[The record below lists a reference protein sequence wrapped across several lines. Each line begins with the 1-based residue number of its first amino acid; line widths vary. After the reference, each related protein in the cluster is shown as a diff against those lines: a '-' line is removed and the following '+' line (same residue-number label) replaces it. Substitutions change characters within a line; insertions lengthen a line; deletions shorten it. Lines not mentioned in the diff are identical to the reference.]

1 MNPTPDKKPEAGG
14 LESLAGEAQQTL
26 QASTP
31 TAPAAPGAQP
41 IDAEKAAQMQATLEA
56 GVQQV
61 LLGLLK
67 MARAAIAKRLPEIR
81 DEWTDEAL
89 QVPAEAAIPVV
100 RKYLGQLM
108 EKVGSD
114 PELATLA
121 VACIPLGMGLYT
133 AYERAEARRA
143 QEKPTT
149 EGGAPPA
156 APPDGNLG

>member
-26 QASTP
+26 QAS
-31 TAPAAPGAQP
+31 APAEPGAVATAQQ
-41 IDAEKAAQMQATLEA
+41 DAEAQQQAALEL
-56 GVQQV
+56 GVQKV

-67 MARAAIAKRLPEIR
+67 VARAAIAKRLPEIR
-81 DEWTDEAL
+81 EEWTDDVLEAPAAAA
-89 QVPAEAAIPVV
+89 VPLA
-100 RKYLGQLM
+100 RKYMGKLM
-108 EKVGSD
+108 EIAGNN
-114 PELATLA
+114 PELAGFV
-121 VACIPLGMGLYT
+121 VACVPLGMGLYT